1 MTTEAT
7 ATDYIQKD
15 ATPSRG
21 VVDRDEGPLPV
32 LSVAPMM
39 QRTDRHFRYFMR
51 LLTRHTLLY
60 TEMVVAKAIVHGNS
74 ERLLAFDAAE
84 HPVALQ
90 IGGDD
95 PETMAQA
102 ARAGEAAGY
111 DEININVGCP
121 SSRVQDGNFGVC
133 LMGEPERVAR
143 LVEAMKG
150 ACELPVTVKHRIG
163 FDDRDSYEEM
173 ADFVDTVSA
182 AGCSHFTV
190 HARKAWL
197 DGLSPTDNRNVP
209 PIRYQDVYRLQ
220 EEFPDLTI
228 ELNGHIETLDDIESH
243 LEHVD
248 ACMVG
253 RAAYERPYRFA
264 EADARLFGDDHPIP
278 SRAEVARQMADY
290 AERWMSN
297 GGRLQQVTSHLINL
311 YSHRRGAGV
320 WRRHLSEHD
329 HLDESGPELIV
340 EAMRRAED
348 A

>member
-1 MTTEAT
+1 VTTEAI
-7 ATDYIQKD
+7 D
-15 ATPSRG
+15 PSRIAQTSQPPQG
-21 VVDRDEGPLPV
+21 LVDRDEGPLPV

-60 TEMVVAKAIVHGNS
+60 TEMVVAKAIVHGDA
-74 ERLLAFDAAE
+74 ERLLAFNEAE

-90 IGGDD
+90 VGGDD
-95 PETMAQA
+95 PETMAEA

-133 LMGEPERVAR
+133 LMGEAKRVAQ
-143 LVEAMKG
+143 LVESMRD
-150 ACELPVTVKHRIG
+150 ACDLPVTVKHRIG

-173 ADFVDTVSA
+173 ADFVETVSG
-182 AGCSHFTV
+182 AGCTHFTV

-197 DGLSPTDNRNVP
+197 DGLSPKDNRNVP
-209 PIRYQDVYRLQ
+209 PIRYEDVYRLKD
-220 EEFPDLTI
+220 EFPSLTI

-243 LEHVD
+243 LQQVD
-248 ACMVG
+248 ACMIG

-264 EADARLFGDDHPIP
+264 EADEQLFGDEHPVP
-278 SRAEVARQMADY
+278 SRPEVARKMADY
-290 AERWMSN
+290 AEDWMAR
-297 GGRLQQVTSHLINL
+297 GGKLQAVTKHIINL

-320 WRRHLSEHD
+320 WRRYLSEHD
-329 HLDESGPELIV
+329 HLDESGPEIIV
-340 EAMRRAED
+340 EAMRRAEE